1 MGKAPPAFDRGT
13 SRDDVDRSTFLSRM
27 IDVARGLAILLV
39 LLVHLE
45 QDFSYYVFAP
55 VSHRIVALL
64 GMFEFGAAGVG
75 LFFVISGYLLNLLYA
90 DDFNVR
96 KYWVRRFAR
105 IYPAWLFWSLV
116 AIVAAVVH
124 AGPAYMG
131 EPFYG
136 QAVRLDS
143 WPHIGIVVLQLLF
156 LGFLVPATWNV
167 FIPGGWS
174 IQAEMFNYALYTF
187 IRRLRF
193 SAVLIGVLTLE
204 ILQAVL
210 FPILGFSSSN
220 IGVAQIVQSYMTAPV
235 WFVAGMFLCRV
246 ASSRHQRELLLESS
260 LLSLV
265 LGFAVIAGLNAAFV
279 SQATTLGV
287 VLAAI
292 AVSYLA
298 VRLGRWKALAKIG
311 KYSYGI
317 YFCHFLLLLPASW
330 LCRAI
335 VKALGP
341 DLSKVSAAP
350 LFIVTYLAVL
360 SIAFVIAR
368 VVFEL
373 IERRPIEWAR
383 KRPKLVRRD
392 H

>member
-1 MGKAPPAFDRGT
+1 MGKAPSAFDRGT

-235 WFVAGMFLCRV
+235 WFVAGMFLCRGGKFQAPTRTV
-246 ASSRHQRELLLESS
+246 ARVELAISRSRICRDRGPQRCFRESS
-260 LLSLV
+260 NHAGRSASRDRGLLSRSSPGPLEGACEDWQV
-265 LGFAVIAGLNAAFV
+265 LLRHI
-279 SQATTLGV
+279 
-287 VLAAI
+287 
-292 AVSYLA
+292 
-298 VRLGRWKALAKIG
+298 
-311 KYSYGI
+311 
-317 YFCHFLLLLPASW
+317 LLPFST
-330 LCRAI
+330 
-335 VKALGP
+335 P
-341 DLSKVSAAP
+341 
-350 LFIVTYLAVL
+350 F
-360 SIAFVIAR
+360 AR
-368 VVFEL
+368 LMVVQSD
-373 IERRPIEWAR
+373 R
-383 KRPKLVRRD
+383 
-392 H
+392 